1 MSVIV
6 LILLPFCF
14 SEMAKPLH
22 SPLANAERYTNN
34 TERYTTDTER
44 HCTDTK
50 RYCINTKHHTSDTIA
65 ILL

>member
-1 MSVIV
+1 MLIIALLIMSIIV

-34 TERYTTDTER
+34 TV
-44 HCTDTK
+44 
-50 RYCINTKHHTSDTIA
+50 A